1 MKTRGLLT
9 VLAIGVLALAGLS
22 GCSKET
28 ASVSEEAKSYE
39 HNFDVARAEVR
50 IDSNAVN
57 KIEDNAGLEVAN
69 PAQEAEKAAYVKVIA
84 TSLNI
89 RSGPSTDHEILG
101 TVRMGTEFPLISE
114 GSEWTKIVYNGT
126 EAYVYAPYVQIIGES
141 SSASTASGGNGVT
154 YSRDYSY
161 SHLTVVSVDEPYSY
175 ERLSEDIE
183 KLSEK
188 YGSKLT
194 AKPIATTADNRFI
207 YELII
212 GKSGASKTVMIYA
225 GMNGSE
231 WMTSL
236 LLMKQVEH
244 YLNRYD
250 EYKEMFEN
258 VSFRIYPMINPDGVT
273 LSVLGE
279 TGISTQDFRE
289 SARSRYSRDIALKR
303 TTLGKPDYF
312 ANWDSN
318 LRGVD
323 IYYNFDYN
331 FDSFAGD
338 VIPGASGY
346 KGQNA
351 LSEEESSA
359 IVRQLKKENPNTVI
373 GYFEGE
379 KGIYW
384 NFDQTGHIYDKCLG
398 LYGDIQ
404 AVTGYDGATPEN
416 ANAGFDAY
424 VINNRDIP
432 SVRIE
437 MSGDDGKLDNDDFD
451 SVWKEIRDIWEI
463 FK

>member
-1 MKTRGLLT
+1 MF
-9 VLAIGVLALAGLS
+9 ALAGLS
-22 GCSKET
+22 GCSKEA
-28 ASVSEEAKSYE
+28 ASISEEAKTYE
-39 HNFDVARAEVR
+39 HNSETARAEVR
-50 IDSNAVN
+50 KDSDSLN
-57 KIEDNAGLEVAN
+57 KIEDSAGLEVAN
-69 PAQEAEKAAYVKVIA
+69 PSEKTEKAAYAKVIA

-126 EAYVYAPYVQIIGES
+126 EAYVYAPYVQIIGEPS
-141 SSASTASGGNGVT
+141 SGSGMSGGNST
-154 YSRDYSY
+154 AFTRDYSY
-161 SHLTVVSVDEPYSY
+161 SHLSVVSVDEPYSY

-194 AKPIATTADNRFI
+194 VKPIATTADNRFI
-207 YELII
+207 YELIV
-212 GKSGASKTVMIYA
+212 GKTGASKSVMIYA

-236 LLMKQVEH
+236 LLMKQVEN
-244 YLNRYD
+244 YLYKYD
-250 EYKEMFEN
+250 EYKNMFEN
-258 VSFRIYPMINPDGVT
+258 VSFRIYPMVNPDGVT

-279 TGISTQDFRE
+279 TGISTQEFRD
-289 SARSRYSRDIALKR
+289 SARSRYSRDIALKK

-312 ANWDSN
+312 ANWDAN

-331 FDSFAGD
+331 FDAFAGE
-338 VIPGASGY
+338 VIPGSSEY
-346 KGQNA
+346 KGSYA

-359 IVRQLKKENPNTVI
+359 IARQIKKENPSTVI

-398 LYGDIQ
+398 IYSEIQ
-404 AVTGYDGATPEN
+404 AVTGYNGAAPKTVD
-416 ANAGFDAY
+416 AGFDAY

-437 MSGDDGKLDNDDFD
+437 MSGDDGKLKNEDFD
-451 SVWKEIRDIWEI
+451 SVWREIRDIWEI
-463 FK
+463 FE